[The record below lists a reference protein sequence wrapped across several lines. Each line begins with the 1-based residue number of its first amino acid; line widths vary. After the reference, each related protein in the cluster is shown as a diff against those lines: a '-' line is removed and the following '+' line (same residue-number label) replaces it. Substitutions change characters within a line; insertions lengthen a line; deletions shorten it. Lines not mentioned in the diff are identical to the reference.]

1 MNGPQPGPLIGVTG
15 APGNVG
21 TPLVEALLARGAR
34 VRVLARRP
42 EQAREVFGERRGLE
56 FGELEFGNR
65 TTYVAAFQ
73 GVERL
78 FVTRPPQ
85 LSRVKR
91 DMVPALDVAL
101 GAGVTQMVLLS
112 LQGAEKNPVVPHAQ
126 LEKYLIGSGV
136 SYTLLRPSFFMQ
148 NLTTTHLPELRRG
161 EVSVPAGRGRTS
173 FIDVRDIADVAAL
186 VLTEPGHAG
195 QAYELTGSEALTYA
209 EVARKFSAATGRP
222 IRYTNP
228 SPLAFFRHMRARGL
242 PTAQVLVME
251 AIYAAAR
258 FGLAARVT
266 PDTARLLNRSPRSF
280 DDFARDVAP
289 LLSEE
294 TSHA

>member
-1 MNGPQPGPLIGVTG
+1 MTVPLIGPLIGVTG

-21 TPLVEALLARGAR
+21 TPLVEALLAQGAR

-42 EQAREVFGERRGLE
+42 DHAREVFGERQGLE
-56 FGELEFGNR
+56 FGALEFGNR

-73 GVERL
+73 GVHRL

-85 LSRVKR
+85 LSRVGR

-101 GAGVTQMVLLS
+101 GAGVQQMVLLS

-126 LEKYLIGSGV
+126 LEKYLIGSGAN
-136 SYTLLRPSFFMQ
+136 YTLLRPSFFMQ
-148 NLTTTHLPELRRG
+148 NLTTMHLPELRRG
-161 EVSVPAGRGRTS
+161 EVYVPAGRGRTS

-195 QAYELTGSEALTYA
+195 QAYELTGSEALTYT
-209 EVARKFSAATGRP
+209 EVAEKFSAATGRP
-222 IRYTNP
+222 VRYADP

-242 PTAQVLVME
+242 PAAQVLMIE

-266 PDTARLLNRSPRSF
+266 PETARLLDRAPRSF
-280 DDFARDVAP
+280 DEFAREITA
-289 LLSEE
+289 SI
-294 TSHA
+294 